1 MGLLQLLRYDGPPPL
16 PFESV
21 RMSPHHTFAAASAAL
36 GPRAPHLNK
45 LRLDDSIIE
54 IERRDARR
62 RGRSEVYTVQTT
74 ARWTERRREP
84 SEGLLFLG
92 TFVSS
97 SAFFEDRKD

>member
-1 MGLLQLLRYDGPPPL
+1 
-16 PFESV
+16 
-21 RMSPHHTFAAASAAL
+21 MSPHHTFAAASAAL
-36 GPRAPHLNK
+36 GPCAPHLNK

-62 RGRSEVYTVQTT
+62 SGRSEVYTVQTT
-74 ARWTERRREP
+74 ARWTESRREP